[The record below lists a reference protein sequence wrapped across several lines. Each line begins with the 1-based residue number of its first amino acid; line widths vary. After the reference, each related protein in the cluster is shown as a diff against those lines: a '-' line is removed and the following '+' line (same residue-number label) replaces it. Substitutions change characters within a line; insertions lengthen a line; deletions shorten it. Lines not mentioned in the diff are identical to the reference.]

1 MSLRFLELL
10 AKMEGKTRNAH
21 LDKVLSVLNM
31 MMHTYRDRHEVEH
44 WYVHC
49 ITINLVQ
56 SMARE

>member
-44 WYVHC
+44 WYC
-49 ITINLVQ
+49 TLYNNLVQ

>member
-31 MMHTYRDRHEVEH
+31 MMHTYRGRHEVEH
-44 WYVHC
+44 WYVHNLYN
-49 ITINLVQ
+49 NLVQ

>member
-31 MMHTYRDRHEVEH
+31 MMHTYRDRHQVEH
-44 WYVHC
+44 RYVH
-49 ITINLVQ
+49 V
-56 SMARE
+56 